1 MNGRASAA
9 RTARRAKMTAAGLGG
24 MTVVAFV
31 AISGCSASGSSSSS
45 ILPSISVSGTVTTTV
60 SPSSDPT
67 PTVTTTTVTP
77 TPDPTPTITATVI
90 TPTPVTPT
98 PTTTVTVYPSVA
110 PVTGGGGTAGLQ
122 DIALFGIGGAAILRG
137 AGSLAYRRRVNRQ
150 R

>member
-1 MNGRASAA
+1 MNGRASAS
-9 RTARRAKMTAAGLGG
+9 RTARGARMTAAGLGA
-24 MTVVAFV
+24 MSAVAFV
-31 AISGCSASGSSSSS
+31 AISGCSASGSTSSS
-45 ILPSISVSGTVTTTV
+45 ILPSISVSGTVTATV

-77 TPDPTPTITATVI
+77 TPTPTITATII

-98 PTTTVTVYPSVA
+98 PTTTVTVFPSVA

-122 DIALFGIGGAAILRG
+122 DIALFGLGGAAILLG
-137 AGSLAYRRRVNRQ
+137 AGSLAYRRRVNRH